1 MVKVPFVVFLL
12 ALVLS
17 IQFVVGQDEEA
28 IDEEVSREADKALF
42 TSDPAKLVEDF
53 KSSAGDYSQS
63 VDGPTSGLADE
74 IAASPKSEVG
84 VATESADGPTSG
96 LADEIAASPKS
107 EVGVATESAGGVK
120 RKMA

>member
-28 IDEEVSREADKALF
+28 IDEEVSREADNVLLSSGA
-42 TSDPAKLVEDF
+42 TNLVENF
-53 KSSAGDYSQS
+53 KSSAGDNSQS

-74 IAASPKSEVG
+74 IAASPESEV
-84 VATESADGPTSG
+84 E
-96 LADEIAASPKS
+96 
-107 EVGVATESAGGVK
+107 VATESAGEMK

>member
-28 IDEEVSREADKALF
+28 IDEEVSREADNVLLSSGA
-42 TSDPAKLVEDF
+42 TNLVESF
-53 KSSAGDYSQS
+53 KSAAGDNSQS

-74 IAASPKSEVG
+74 IAASP
-84 VATESADGPTSG
+84 ESKV
-96 LADEIAASPKS
+96 E
-107 EVGVATESAGGVK
+107 VATESAGGMK

>member
-28 IDEEVSREADKALF
+28 IDEEVSREADEALF
-42 TSDPAKLVEDF
+42 STGSAKLVQDF
-53 KSSAGDYSQS
+53 KNSAGDYSQS

-74 IAASPKSEVG
+74 IAASPKSEV
-84 VATESADGPTSG
+84 
-96 LADEIAASPKS
+96 K
-107 EVGVATESAGGVK
+107 VATESAGGIK